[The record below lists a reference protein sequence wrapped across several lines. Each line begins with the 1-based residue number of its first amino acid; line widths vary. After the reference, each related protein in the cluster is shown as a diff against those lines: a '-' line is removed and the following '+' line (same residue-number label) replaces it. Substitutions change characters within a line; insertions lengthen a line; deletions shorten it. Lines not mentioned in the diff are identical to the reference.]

1 MNNYTEFFR
10 LVHAFTCAG
19 IIPSQKKAKKRKEKK
34 WLETPFA
41 GSWLLS
47 ALHCLSKQELLT
59 LVSSLVECLF
69 CILLQP
75 GFIDYI
81 VFIQFCIIKNKIPL
95 VRTRGPFLTT
105 TKTRACLSF
114 ASQSFRYHDETVRGL
129 LRSNEGK

>member
-1 MNNYTEFFR
+1 MTGLRSAGGGGGGGGGGKEEEGEEVAGDAVCWQ
-10 LVHAFTCAG
+10 LVIVSFTLFV
-19 IIPSQKKAKKRKEKK
+19 KARASNSCIK
-34 WLETPFA
+34 P
-41 GSWLLS
+41 GGMS
-47 ALHCLSKQELLT
+47 
-59 LVSSLVECLF
+59 F

-95 VRTRGPFLTT
+95 VRTRGQFLTT

-114 ASQSFRYHDETVRGL
+114 ASQSFRYHDETFRGL